1 MLYNFVIVFG
11 MSCTLT
17 QGTDAAEIEVNG
29 IKASLIKSSIMTF
42 AE

>member
-17 QGTDAAEIEVNG
+17 QDTDAADIEING
-29 IKASLIKSSIMTF
+29 IKGSLTKSS
-42 AE
+42 